1 MKNKGNFFKLSIM
14 GLLLSV
20 VLAACGGGGASS
32 GKVLRIARSVPSDT
46 INNLINESSENSLI
60 IDNFSEGL
68 VRYDKNEKLVG
79 GLAESWKNEGTVY
92 TFKLRPNLKWSNDT
106 PITAQDFVFGW
117 QTLMSHPNAP
127 YKFMMED
134 IKNGKAVAAGTMPA
148 SELGIK
154 AVDDRTLEVSVEQE
168 RAYIL
173 SMLTHSTFFP
183 LNEAFYNEV
192 GAEGYATS
200 ADKVLASGAFK
211 LTEYAPDTGYTFVK
225 NLNYWDAGNV
235 KLDEVN
241 VRVIKESATQDTL
254 YQNGELDAILIDS
267 NLYDKYKDDSNLQS
281 FKTASMYQIYLSGN
295 TATPSAALSNRDFR
309 QAVNYAVDKTLLTQS
324 VLKNGSVPLDYLI
337 PQDFGD
343 INGRSYRDFTRVGT
357 GDELRFDVAK
367 AQEYLAKAKETLSDA
382 DLNFTLSFGEAEI
395 NKLAFENVKGQI
407 ETNLPGVRV
416 NLTSVPSST
425 YFKGLARGDTPSAA
439 SGWTPD
445 FRDVATFFQTFTTGN
460 DMNYGRYSNPEY
472 DALYIKAQAELDPA
486 VRANLFK
493 EAETILVNDGAF
505 VPLFQRGRRFL
516 VNEKVEGFHFNVSS
530 PEFSF
535 QFIDIK

>member
-1 MKNKGNFFKLSIM
+1 MKNKGNFFKLTVMSLLVSII
-14 GLLLSV
+14 
-20 VLAACGGGGASS
+20 LAACGGGTSS
-32 GKVLRIARSVPSDT
+32 GKVLRLARDIPSDT
-46 INNLINESSENSLI
+46 INNLINETSENSLI

-68 VRYDKNEKLVG
+68 VTYDKDDKLVG
-79 GLAESWKNEGTVY
+79 GLAESWEHKGVVY

-106 PITAQDFVFGW
+106 PITAKDFVFGW

-134 IKNGKAVAAGTMPA
+134 IKNGKDVAAGVKPA
-148 SELGIK
+148 TELGIK
-154 AVDDRTLEVSVEQE
+154 AIDDRTVEITVEQE

-173 SMLTHSTFFP
+173 SMLAHATFFP

-192 GAEGYATS
+192 GADAYGTS

-211 LTEYAPDTGYTFVK
+211 LSEYAPDTGYTFVK
-225 NLNYWDAGNV
+225 NLNYWDAANV

-254 YQNGELDAILIDS
+254 YQNGELDAIMIDS
-267 NLYDKYKDDSNLQS
+267 NLYDKYKDDANLHD

-309 QAVNYAVDKTLLTQS
+309 QAINYAIDKTVLTKS
-324 VLKNGSVPLDYLI
+324 VLKNGSLPLDYLI
-337 PQDFGD
+337 PQNFGD
-343 INGRSYRDFTRVGT
+343 INGRSYREFTRMGN
-357 GDELRFDVAK
+357 GDDLRFDVQK
-367 AQEYLAKAKETLSDA
+367 AQEYLAQAKTTLTDA

-395 NKLAFENVKGQI
+395 NKLAFENVKSQI

-416 NLTSVPSST
+416 NLAPIPAST

-445 FRDVATFFQTFTTGN
+445 YRDVATFFQTFITGN
-460 DMNYGRYSNPEY
+460 DMNYGMYSNREY
-472 DALYIKAQAELDPA
+472 DALYVKAQEELDPA

-493 EAETILVNDGAF
+493 EAEEILVNDGAF

-516 VNEKVEGFHFNVSS
+516 VNEKVEGFHYNVSS
-530 PEFSF
+530 PEFKF
-535 QFIDIK
+535 QFMDIK